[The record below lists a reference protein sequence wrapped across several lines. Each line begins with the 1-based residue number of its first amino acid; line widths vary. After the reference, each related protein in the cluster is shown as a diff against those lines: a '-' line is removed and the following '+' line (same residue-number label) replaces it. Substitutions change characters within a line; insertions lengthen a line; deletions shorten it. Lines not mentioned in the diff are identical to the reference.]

1 MDMIALFRTLRKRWL
16 LTTLLLLL
24 TIAGAAALASRPGPY
39 QAESQVTLLPSQ
51 VESAP
56 AGHNP
61 YLALNTSLTLTAD
74 LLRREVL
81 DPRTART
88 LASRG
93 YTAPYQIVDDPATA
107 GPVLDITVTGPS
119 QAAVQKTLL
128 GVTAEVPVKLAQM
141 QASVKPVNQIT
152 SLAVSVDRIPHLMT
166 TKKLRLPVVAFALG
180 MIFAAAIPQTV
191 EAAAISRRARKAAR
205 PADERSP
212 TAADGSNR
220 GPVREPREPVR
231 DSREPVRDPRDP
243 WEPVRDPRGGGDP
256 RGPGRD
262 PLRAARDRSS
272 EGQPNAGRPRDTRS
286 HGESVPDQDETLS
299 LRMSFG
305 AGVAQDR
312 LTGQTPQRPDAA
324 EGNEGHT

>member
-24 TIAGAAALASRPGPY
+24 TIAGAAALASRSGPY
-39 QAESQVTLLPSQ
+39 QAESQVTLLPSR

-74 LLRREVL
+74 LVRREVL
-81 DPRTART
+81 DPRTALA

-93 YTAPYQIVDDPATA
+93 YSTPYQIVDDPATA

-119 QAAVQKTLL
+119 QAAVRSTLL

-152 SLAVSVDRIPHLMT
+152 SLAVSVDRVPHLLL

-180 MIFAAAIPQTV
+180 LIFTAAIPQTV
-191 EAAAISRRARKAAR
+191 EAAAIARRARKAAR
-205 PADERSP
+205 PVGERPLAADSS
-212 TAADGSNR
+212 DGSNDPYR
-220 GPVREPREPVR
+220 GAVREPREPVR
-231 DSREPVRDPRDP
+231 NSREPGRDLRDPRYARDARDPRDAR
-243 WEPVRDPRGGGDP
+243 EPVPDPRGAGESRGAGEP

-262 PLRAARDRSS
+262 PRRAVRDRSL
-272 EGQPNAGRPRDTRS
+272 EGPPNVGRPRGTRG
-286 HGESVPDQDETLS
+286 HGESVP
-299 LRMSFG
+299 
-305 AGVAQDR
+305 
-312 LTGQTPQRPDAA
+312 GQADYFDYL
-324 EGNEGHT
+324 NE